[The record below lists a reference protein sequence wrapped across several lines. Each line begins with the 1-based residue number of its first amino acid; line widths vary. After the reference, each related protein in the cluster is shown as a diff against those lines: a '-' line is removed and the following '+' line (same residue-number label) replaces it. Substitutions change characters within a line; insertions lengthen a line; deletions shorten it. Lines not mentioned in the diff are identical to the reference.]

1 MSVFHQKSHL
11 FSSKM
16 GLTALT
22 TYSFAAFS
30 VTVECLICKAE
41 VECSSPAQRTF
52 LTFFLEFRLHKIGIK
67 SSFSWSKSENRDLK
81 PRKTASTR
89 DFTLILL
96 LPTFSDHPLLLFS
109 QKVEICYFFQC
120 KLHEWANIKTF
131 YRYLQLFIFS
141 KNPQLV
147 FKNFILRCYNPIFSL
162 LAPLGSSNNAAQ
174 KLRTDAQTHRR
185 TRSDTTLFAHE
196 AHFLLMY

>member
-22 TYSFAAFS
+22 TYAFAAFS

-67 SSFSWSKSENRDLK
+67 SSFSWSKSENSDLN
-81 PRKTASTR
+81 PRKTASKR
-89 DFTLILL
+89 DFTLILVL
-96 LPTFSDHPLLLFS
+96 VTFS
-109 QKVEICYFFQC
+109 EG
-120 KLHEWANIKTF
+120 
-131 YRYLQLFIFS
+131 
-141 KNPQLV
+141 
-147 FKNFILRCYNPIFSL
+147 
-162 LAPLGSSNNAAQ
+162 PLGPISPKGRNLLISAQ
-174 KLRTDAQTHRR
+174 FPSFQIH
-185 TRSDTTLFAHE
+185 
-196 AHFLLMY
+196 HFQF